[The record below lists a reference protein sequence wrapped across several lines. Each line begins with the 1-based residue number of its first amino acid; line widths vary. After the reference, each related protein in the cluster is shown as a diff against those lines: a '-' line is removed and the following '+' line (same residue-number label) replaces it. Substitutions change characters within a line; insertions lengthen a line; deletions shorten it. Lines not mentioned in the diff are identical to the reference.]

1 MTVAEEDFSL
11 HWGILSIFGTTPW
24 TADSWGAFA
33 DQAPYLSFGKS
44 PFVNTPL
51 PMWAM
56 VGWTNITS
64 QTLPNTR
71 FLSAILATIGLF
83 SSYFISKRFLKSE
96 HALFAPGF
104 LAGSLMWNDTARHAS
119 QEIWGITFVLMSTA
133 FFISMLFSQRSQ
145 WSSMLLMSVG
155 LCISVFILM
164 LSSFAGIAL
173 FLAIAL
179 TATIIFLPNAKILW
193 FGISSITLGMLGGY
207 SWYWQ
212 MDFPYFSQIIDS
224 LKLAHYVPFGLDL
237 QTLIIDFAL
246 LPFFIAGLIIGIKQ
260 FFINDAFPK
269 AFLFMLIWFLLAY
282 GIFGFSTMI
291 IPPFAVISLMGLLS
305 INTSIQSIRVLWILI
320 GFALVFSAFG
330 IAPRLVEGMSKG
342 IFNQEWSIVGLIPL
356 LLLIGIPVS
365 SMLMKKETISKLAY
379 SAMSRALITLVIA
392 ALIKVAF
399 ANLLGKTRIEP
410 EKLVR
415 NDQQSQHSH
424 HV

>member
-410 EKLVR
+410 EKLVK
-415 NDQQSQHSH
+415 NDQQSQPSL

>member
-133 FFISMLFSQRSQ
+133 FFLSMIFSQRSQ

-173 FLAIAL
+173 FLAIVL

-291 IPPFAVISLMGLLS
+291 IPPFAIISLMGLLS
-305 INTSIQSIRVLWILI
+305 INTTVQSIRVHWILI
-320 GFALVFSAFG
+320 GLALVFSAFG

>member
-179 TATIIFLPNAKILW
+179 TATIIFFPNAKILW

-365 SMLMKKETISKLAY
+365 SMLMKKETISKLSY

-410 EKLVR
+410 EKLVK
-415 NDQQSQHSH
+415 NDQQSQHSL

>member
-1 MTVAEEDFSL
+1 
-11 HWGILSIFGTTPW
+11 
-24 TADSWGAFA
+24 
-33 DQAPYLSFGKS
+33 
-44 PFVNTPL
+44 
-51 PMWAM
+51 
-56 VGWTNITS
+56 
-64 QTLPNTR
+64 
-71 FLSAILATIGLF
+71 
-83 SSYFISKRFLKSE
+83 
-96 HALFAPGF
+96 
-104 LAGSLMWNDTARHAS
+104 
-119 QEIWGITFVLMSTA
+119 
-133 FFISMLFSQRSQ
+133 
-145 WSSMLLMSVG
+145 
-155 LCISVFILM
+155 
-164 LSSFAGIAL
+164 L